1 MRIFISYSRDG
12 HAQFA
17 DRVYQLLQ
25 QQSCLTEVYIE
36 SRDTGLRGWQER
48 VQTKLQTT
56 DLFVLLVS
64 GNLSHGQE
72 VEAVTFNSICQGHKM
87 QLKDHAI
94 VGKILIDPAAYPP
107 TPLDYA
113 SCRIEEIRGL
123 GYLDAVEFVTKLLK
137 AKGIDATFGSAFP
150 ADKWQSYEKYIIDS
164 ALKSPGS
171 PGYICWPDV
180 EHEFGASIGYPQFLK
195 KEVIGGERSDF
206 ARILIDARSQ
216 YHTLGCNPSD
226 PNSRCLIRERLTF
239 AEAGPREKLRYPID
253 WKQNLGILNVAI
265 VVTGGIAPGINAV
278 ISGIVQRHLLYHAPN
293 ADQIQEGQ
301 APPRYQLYIYGYMN
315 GFTSGFGKTVLFAS
329 GGPHPTNLSAAR
341 AEARQTADQPG
352 SRLGTSRQEK
362 MLGSSDPNERTE
374 AISHIVT
381 QLSTDKIHIL
391 YVIGGD
397 GSMRAA
403 HAIWE
408 ASQRSKHPISVVAVP
423 KTMDNDI
430 LWVWQSFGFLS
441 AVEKAREAL
450 QQLHVEVRSNPR
462 LCICQLFGSD
472 SGFVVSHAALASGVC
487 DLALIPEVPF
497 SMKVIGDYVVEKLS
511 ERFREN
517 QSPHALVAMA
527 ETAIPTDVEDFIDD
541 PDIGLDSKEKEHVRL
556 YLKHNR
562 RVEGQTPDELR
573 RAGLK
578 IVSKVLERRIKQVEI
593 FAEFR
598 VFTNEPRH
606 LLRTTGPSV
615 SDVIFG
621 QRLGTLAV
629 DNAMAGY
636 SDFMISQ
643 WMTEYVLVPLP
654 LVVLGRKR
662 VPPEG
667 IFWMSVLAGTGQ
679 PTDLDKPR
687 AESGS

>member
-1 MRIFISYSRDG
+1 MRIFISYCRES

-17 DRVYQLLQ
+17 DRVYRLLQ
-25 QQSCLTEVYIE
+25 EQKALTEVYVD
-36 SRDTGLRGWQER
+36 SRDSGLGSWQER
-48 VQTKLQTT
+48 VQIKLQKT
-56 DLFVLLVS
+56 DLFLLLVS
-64 GNLSHGQE
+64 GELGNGQNG
-72 VEAVTFNSICQGHKM
+72 EATMFSSICKNTKRS
-87 QLKDHAI
+87 LADHAF
-94 VGKILIDPAAYPP
+94 VGKIVTDQAVHPLIPVNYQE
-107 TPLDYA
+107 
-113 SCRIEEIRGL
+113 CRIEEIHGF
-123 GYLDAVEFVTKLLK
+123 GYSDAVAFVTTVLK
-137 AKGIDATFGSAFP
+137 AKGIAAKFGGAF
-150 ADKWQSYEKYIIDS
+150 AANKWQSYEKYIIDAS
-164 ALKSPGS
+164 LKTPDSPD
-171 PGYICWPDV
+171 YLCWPDV
-180 EHEFGASIGYPQFLK
+180 ENRFGAAVGYPQFLK
-195 KEVIGGERSDF
+195 KQVIGGVRPDS
-206 ARILIDARSQ
+206 ARILVDARNQ
-216 YHTLGCNPSD
+216 YHTLGCNPAD
-226 PNSRCLIRERLTF
+226 PHSRCLMREHLSF
-239 AEAGPREKLRYPID
+239 AEAGPRGTLRYPLN
-253 WKQNLGILNVAI
+253 WKGNLGIMNIGI

-278 ISGIVQRHLLYHAPN
+278 ISGIVQRHLLYHSPS
-293 ADQIQEGQ
+293 ADQVEVNKE
-301 APPRYQLYIYGYMN
+301 APSYQLNILGYMN
-315 GFTSGFGKTVLFAS
+315 GFVPGASHTLLFAS
-329 GGPHPTNLSAAR
+329 HGPNQTSLPAAR
-341 AEARQTADQPG
+341 ADARRSADEPG

-362 MLGSSDPNERTE
+362 MLGSSDPDERAE
-374 AISHIVT
+374 AISRIVT
-381 QLSTDKIHIL
+381 RLIEDGIHIL

-408 ASQRSKHPISVVAVP
+408 ASQRNRNPISVVAVP

-497 SMKVIGDYVVEKLS
+497 SMEVVGAYIVQKLS
-511 ERFREN
+511 ERFLEDR
-517 QSPHALVAMA
+517 SPYALVAMA
-527 ETAIPTDVEDFIDD
+527 ETAIPTDVEKYIDD
-541 PDIGLDSKEKEHVRL
+541 PFIGLDAEEQKHVRL
-556 YLKHNR
+556 FLSHDR

-578 IVSKVLERRIKQVEI
+578 IVSKVLERRIHNVEA
-593 FAEFR
+593 FAGFR

-636 SDFMISQ
+636 TDFMISQ

-654 LVVLGRKR
+654 LVILGRKR
-662 VPPEG
+662 MPPDG
-667 IFWMSVLAGTGQ
+667 IFWMSVLSGTGQ
-679 PTDLDKPR
+679 PASLDK
-687 AESGS
+687 